1 MLNPSGSLTS
11 PEVAAFTPYPPD
23 PSQNYA
29 TGGGFSNHFVYL
41 PLPTPLNPSTNS
53 SPEPLPTKKKPS
65 RVTSTKH
72 RPPILPTTTAA
83 RRASAQTA
91 AASTASAAPFP
102 TSPH

>member
-41 PLPTPLNPSTNS
+41 LLQTILNHSTDHFQSSYLPERS
-53 SPEPLPTKKKPS
+53 
-65 RVTSTKH
+65 
-72 RPPILPTTTAA
+72 
-83 RRASAQTA
+83 RRALLLSD
-91 AASTASAAPFP
+91 AAPLSFIQL
-102 TSPH
+102 